1 MWIFRRS
8 KVYRNPHVRTSI
20 LRTFT
25 LLGDNLDTCTC
36 TCIVFVL
43 ELNNNK
49 NTIPTNSRLL
59 EWECSLVAVS
69 SLYILIFYDKIFWN
83 I

>member
-8 KVYRNPHVRTSI
+8 KVYRNAHVRTSI

-43 ELNNNK
+43 ELNKK
-49 NTIPTNSRLL
+49 NPQFPQIQGCWNGSVHWLQ
-59 EWECSLVAVS
+59 SQA
-69 SLYILIFYDKIFWN
+69 YIY
-83 I
+83 